1 VHQLGRTP
9 RDKYSSG
16 FTTPLSERYSRELA
30 KVTPGGVNSP
40 FRSFK
45 DVGGHTIFFS
55 KAQGSRLFD
64 IDGNTYIDYLGAWG
78 PAILGHCP
86 QQIVTAVQRVITE
99 GAVFGAPH
107 ELELE
112 MARALI
118 AVMPSIERVR
128 FVSSGTEAVM
138 SAIRL
143 ARGFTNRNV
152 VIMFDGGYHGHS
164 DSTLASTTHMA
175 SLGIPASTAQNTVCA
190 IYNDLASV
198 EQQFERHKDKVAAII
213 VEPVAG
219 SMGVIPPNDD
229 FLPGLRKIATEHGA
243 ILIFDE
249 VLTGFRVAY
258 GGAQALYHVRPDLT
272 CLGKALGG
280 GMPSGAFGGRAEIM
294 DRLEPDGEVY
304 QAGTFSGNP
313 ITMAGGIEM
322 LKLLSE
328 PDVYPNLEERTDQL
342 FDGLEPVIKK
352 LGLQVQLQR
361 VGSMFSILFSD
372 RPVKTFRDSLS
383 VDTEAYA
390 RFFHYLIEHGV
401 YMPPSAVDAACVS
414 YAHTPDDIDA
424 TIKVCERAFSAL
436 SAAGV

>member
-1 VHQLGRTP
+1 MAKELG
-9 RDKYSSG
+9 
-16 FTTPLSERYSRELA
+16 LL
-30 KVTPGGVNSP
+30 TPGGVNSP

-86 QQIVTAVQRVITE
+86 AEIVAACQKVLVD

-107 ELELE
+107 ELEVE

-118 AVMPSIERVR
+118 AAVPSIEKAR

-143 ARGFTNRNV
+143 ARGFTGRNL

-164 DSTLASTTHMA
+164 DSVLASTTHMA
-175 SLGIPASTAQNTVCA
+175 STGIPASIAQNTVCA
-190 IYNDLASV
+190 IYNDLSSV
-198 EQQFERHKDKVAAII
+198 RQQLERHKDKVAAII
-213 VEPVAG
+213 VEPIAG
-219 SMGVIPPNDD
+219 SMGVIPPDDD
-229 FLPGLRKIATEHGA
+229 FLPGLRKLATEHGA
-243 ILIFDE
+243 LLIFDE

-258 GGAQALYHVRPDLT
+258 GGAQVLYRVNPDLT

-280 GMPSGAFGGRAEIM
+280 GMPIGAFGGRADVM
-294 DRLEPDGEVY
+294 DRLEPDGDVY

-313 ITMAGGIEM
+313 VTMAGGIEM

-328 PDVYPNLEERTDQL
+328 PDVYPTLEERTDQL
-342 FDGLEPVIKK
+342 FDGLTPVIKK
-352 LGLQVQLQR
+352 LGLRVQLQR

-372 RPVKTFRDSLS
+372 RPVRTFRDSLS
-383 VDTEAYA
+383 IDTEAYA
-390 RFFHYLIEHGV
+390 SFFQWLLEHGV
-401 YMPPSAVDAACVS
+401 YMPPSAVDAGCVS

-424 TIKVCERAFSAL
+424 TIKICERAFNAL